1 MMVMQLMPVI
11 MMLML
16 MVMFMMVMMV
26 EVTLNVQTAC
36 RLGPLL
42 QIPPVVNISHLCTF
56 YQHDAD
62 DAGRGNTD
70 YQDDAALFARMML
83 MMMTPMIV
91 VVAQTPY

>member
-1 MMVMQLMPVI
+1 MSNLKMTPLMMMVMQVMMPVM

-16 MVMFMMVMMV
+16 MLMFMMVMMV

-62 DAGRGNTD
+62 DAVRGNN
-70 YQDDAALFARMML
+70 LMI
-83 MMMTPMIV
+83 MMMILLLMTFAPL
-91 VVAQTPY
+91 